1 MCETGEIK
9 TAQAEPGEQSQGGRS
24 AVVSTSHHH
33 HSLRGAQGL
42 AEISLQTLSWVTSKA
57 ASPSDSLCIC
67 GTLYFLNNS
76 LQEVKPISLMSPRH
90 I

>member
-9 TAQAEPGEQSQGGRS
+9 TAQAEPGEQSQGGCS

-42 AEISLQTLSWVTSKA
+42 AEISLQTPKLGDV
-57 ASPSDSLCIC
+57 
-67 GTLYFLNNS
+67 
-76 LQEVKPISLMSPRH
+76 
-90 I
+90 